1 MTSKIEFRN
10 LYDDQDYQVKTYQ
23 QISNYPIEDFISDG
37 YWNFDNYFKVKVKQ
51 IRCNF
56 LYIKLYH
63 PIQ

>member
-10 LYDDQDYQVKTYQ
+10 LYDDQDYQVNYQ

-56 LYIKLYH
+56 FTY
-63 PIQ
+63 